1 MPPHRDMLTAV
12 TSPDTFG
19 PERLGPVPADRLTP
33 QHRDALDAFRTAR
46 QTDVFG
52 PFVPLLWS
60 PDVMVRTAAL
70 GEYLRER
77 SVFPPRLSE
86 LLILIAARHWTQ
98 QYEWSLHA
106 PIAIQSGVE
115 PAIVDAIADRRRPPH
130 MSGEQAILYDFC
142 TELLHHQGVGDATYA
157 RALAAFGEKGIV
169 EAVAITGY
177 YSMLAMILNTA
188 RTVPVPGG
196 PTLPQLEF

>member
-1 MPPHRDMLTAV
+1 MLGAV
-12 TSPDTFG
+12 TSSDLSG
-19 PERLGPVPADRLTP
+19 PERLGPVPADTLTP
-33 QHRDALDAFRTAR
+33 RHRDALDAFRRAR

-60 PDVMVRTAAL
+60 PDVMLRTAAL

-86 LLILIAARHWTQ
+86 FMILIAARHWTQ

-106 PIAIQSGVE
+106 PTAIGSGVE
-115 PAIVDAIADRRRPPH
+115 PAIVDAIADGRRPRR
-130 MSGEQAILYDFC
+130 MSNEQEILYDLC
-142 TELLHHQGVGDATYA
+142 TELLRHQGVGDATYA
-157 RALAAFGEKGIV
+157 RALATFGEKGIV

-188 RTVPVPGG
+188 RTPPVSGG
-196 PTLPQLEF
+196 PTLAPLVDGRAG

>member
-1 MPPHRDMLTAV
+1 MLGAV
-12 TSPDTFG
+12 TSSYLSG
-19 PERLGPVPADRLTP
+19 PERLGPVPAGRLTP
-33 QHRDALDAFRTAR
+33 QHRNALDAFRRAR

-70 GEYLRER
+70 GDYLRER

-86 LLILIAARHWTQ
+86 LMILIAARHWTQ
-98 QYEWSLHA
+98 QYEWSLHG
-106 PIAIQSGVE
+106 PIAIRSGIE
-115 PAIVDAIADRRRPPH
+115 PAIVDAVADGRRPQRL
-130 MSGEQAILYDFC
+130 SDEQEILYDFC
-142 TELLHHQGVGDATYA
+142 TELLRHQGVSDATYG
-157 RALAAFGEKGIV
+157 RALATFGEKGIV

-188 RTVPVPGG
+188 RTPPEPGG
-196 PTLPQLEF
+196 PTLPPLAP